1 MAASIV
7 FARSSP
13 TRSPQQEAT
22 QGPSVQ
28 LRRKLFQ
35 DPSDDPTE
43 APGGFVGGLVGGIV
57 SDDADT
63 NSTKITKS
71 TKLPPP
77 LPKAHA
83 EDPPRKVSPPV
94 DSSSIDD
101 ISSLRSMFERR
112 STSSLHQPTAN
123 NPSLTA
129 ALLATQLSPPPSAA
143 SSRRTSPSRAG
154 TTSPRRSPHRRIQS
168 DSGPPPIPARKPSI
182 ATLTSQP
189 SGDSQYSALTAANL
203 ATKTKG
209 PKEAP
214 APPPPRRVGTSVLP
228 RRTSFSS
235 VSTRTTAADATLA
248 ASLAPSRTITPG
260 PRKPPAPAPPPARRR
275 RSLPALPK
283 TLRDPNTKRSPSPT
297 PKPPKTTFPPRNTK
311 QLGEAHKHSWR
322 WVITAQERRRYE
334 GLFAANKDSNGD
346 VINFKVKELWGRSRL
361 EPRVLK
367 AVYELVDRNKR
378 GKLDREEFVVG
389 LWLVDQA
396 LKGHKVP
403 ERVHEGLWEGV
414 RLPVGLGNGMT
425 EGTPAG
431 SVYNGKETPVLKN
444 ETPQRA
450 LSRRTSPPQR
460 ALSHRFTPPALR
472 APSFLP
478 ERKDGPV
485 NIPVVQKSSPPLPE
499 RGRDVLQKTPP
510 LLAKEIPQDYS
521 QVSTNS
527 LSDPKALVSTANP
540 IIPTA
545 PAVPTAP
552 SGPPKLPE
560 RSTSSE
566 TVRPVLQKS
575 PPPSLPERREVL
587 QKTPPKLPSR
597 NS

>member
-1 MAASIV
+1 M
-7 FARSSP
+7 
-13 TRSPQQEAT
+13 
-22 QGPSVQ
+22 
-28 LRRKLFQ
+28 
-35 DPSDDPTE
+35 
-43 APGGFVGGLVGGIV
+43 
-57 SDDADT
+57 
-63 NSTKITKS
+63 
-71 TKLPPP
+71 
-77 LPKAHA
+77 
-83 EDPPRKVSPPV
+83 
-94 DSSSIDD
+94 
-101 ISSLRSMFERR
+101 
-112 STSSLHQPTAN
+112 
-123 NPSLTA
+123 
-129 ALLATQLSPPPSAA
+129 
-143 SSRRTSPSRAG
+143 
-154 TTSPRRSPHRRIQS
+154 
-168 DSGPPPIPARKPSI
+168 
-182 ATLTSQP
+182 
-189 SGDSQYSALTAANL
+189 
-203 ATKTKG
+203 
-209 PKEAP
+209 
-214 APPPPRRVGTSVLP
+214 
-228 RRTSFSS
+228 
-235 VSTRTTAADATLA
+235 
-248 ASLAPSRTITPG
+248 
-260 PRKPPAPAPPPARRR
+260 
-275 RSLPALPK
+275 
-283 TLRDPNTKRSPSPT
+283 
-297 PKPPKTTFPPRNTK
+297 
-311 QLGEAHKHSWR
+311 
-322 WVITAQERRRYE
+322 ITAQERRRYE

-472 APSFLP
+472 APPFLP

-540 IIPTA
+540 IVPTA